1 MCKNIRPMLAFC
13 VCVTIFP
20 FRCIFHSFYVGF
32 LCVRLTNLSH
42 CISGW
47 AEMNQS
53 CFFDYDA
60 LHTETNI
67 APTTNTNE
75 NEKKAMV
82 MKNDLHKRRWNEKYF
97 FLNLEILPLNI
108 RGYIST
114 VSQIN
119 FVLQIMTNLFAWC
132 MFVCLALLFARFVI
146 VIRLSQ
152 RHSREMYRKQRC
164 KMVMCHHIYNTVQ
177 VEKIEWNLIA
187 IEIAWLIEK
196 RLSTSSQWWLLEIT
210 LCLFMFN

>member
-1 MCKNIRPMLAFC
+1 MLAFC
-13 VCVTIFP
+13 VSDLPICPIAFQ
-20 FRCIFHSFYVGF
+20 VGQKWIKVVS
-32 LCVRLTNLSH
+32 LITMLS
-42 CISGW
+42 IRKQTLRQQRIQ
-47 AEMNQS
+47 MK
-53 CFFDYDA
+53 
-60 LHTETNI
+60 TK
-67 APTTNTNE
+67 
-75 NEKKAMV
+75 KKAMV

-132 MFVCLALLFARFVI
+132 MFVCLALLFAQFVI